1 MHEMPYV
8 KAALS
13 KVLEAAGGRKVKV
26 IRLELGSNVSDLQEF
41 RELFFM
47 LSESTSAGSAKLD
60 IKMMKTY
67 LKCHA
72 CKKQMTAEYSPI
84 RCPKCGSPDIETNAN
99 EVKVIDIEV
108 EG

>member
-13 KVLEAAGGRKVKV
+13 AALEGAKGGKVKRV
-26 IRLELGSNVSDLQEF
+26 KVEVGTVVTDLAEF

-47 LSESTSAGSAKLD
+47 LSEGTPAGGAKLEVAHN
-60 IKMMKTY
+60 KPF
-67 LKCHA
+67 LKCLK
-72 CKKQMTAEYSPI
+72 CKKRTSTQISPI

-99 EVKVIDIEV
+99 EVKVVEIEV
-108 EG
+108 E

>member
-13 KVLEAAGGRKVKV
+13 AVLEAAKGKKVKRMKIEV
-26 IRLELGSNVSDLQEF
+26 GSNVTDLEEF

-47 LSESTSAGSAKLD
+47 LSESTAAGGAKLEV
-60 IKMMKTY
+60 KQMKPY
-67 LKCHA
+67 LKCGA
-72 CKKQMTAEYSPI
+72 CKAETSSQFSPV

-99 EVKVIDIEV
+99 EVKIVEIEV
-108 EG
+108 D

>member
-13 KVLEAAGGRKVKV
+13 KVLEAAKGRKVKS
-26 IRLELGSNVSDLQEF
+26 IRVEVGANVSDVREF

-47 LSESTSAGSAKLD
+47 LSESTPAANAKLEVR
-60 IKMMKTY
+60 IMKPY
-67 LKCHA
+67 LKCHK
-72 CKKQMTAEYSPI
+72 CKNETSTEFSPI

-99 EVKVIDIEV
+99 EVKVVEIEV
-108 EG
+108 E

>member
-13 KVLEAAGGRKVKV
+13 AVLEAAKGKKVKR
-26 IRLELGSNVSDLQEF
+26 IRVEVGSNVTDLSEF

-47 LSESTSAGSAKLD
+47 LSESTAARGAKLEV
-60 IKMMKTY
+60 KHNKPY
-67 LKCHA
+67 LNCRA
-72 CKKQMTAEYSPI
+72 CKAETSVQFSPI

-99 EVKVIDIEV
+99 EVKIIEIEV
-108 EG
+108 E